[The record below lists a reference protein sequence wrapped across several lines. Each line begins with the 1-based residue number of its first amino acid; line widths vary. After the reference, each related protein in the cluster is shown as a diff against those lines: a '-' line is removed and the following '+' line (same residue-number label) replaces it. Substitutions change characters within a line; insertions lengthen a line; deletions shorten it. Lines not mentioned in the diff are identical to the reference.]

1 MDENVQNE
9 AQFVEEIKGVIAD
22 NVLDVSNKVIQSAY
36 SYLKKNDCL
45 NLENDDKIQAFFV
58 NKIPQ
63 VLSKEVSKEL
73 ETVLG
78 LNLSIEE

>member
-9 AQFVEEIKGVIAD
+9 AQFVEEIKSVIAD
-22 NVLDVSNKVIQSAY
+22 NVLGVSNKVIQSAY